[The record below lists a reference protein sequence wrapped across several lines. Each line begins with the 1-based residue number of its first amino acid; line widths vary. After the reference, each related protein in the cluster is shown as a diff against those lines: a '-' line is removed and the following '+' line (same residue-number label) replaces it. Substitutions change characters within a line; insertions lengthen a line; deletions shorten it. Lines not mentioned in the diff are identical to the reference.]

1 MNVRY
6 CGPGLDY
13 SGYGEANR
21 HDIAALTSAGIGVTV
36 ELTRHCLEIAEF
48 GQLGE
53 MVRNL
58 STTPLEYQIKILHTT
73 PNIYGQFIEP
83 GKYHIGRVFWETD
96 KLPPDFAA
104 GISLVNEIWTGSE
117 YCARAIRNSG
127 IDKPIYIIPEAIDA
141 NVGTVLPYK
150 TPKIEEYRFYS
161 IFEWTERKN
170 PVALLEAYWQEFTE
184 KDAVALVLKTYVDN
198 FTPDKRRTIDEY
210 IAAIKKRLQLPY
222 YAPVYLYR
230 HLIARNQIYAFH
242 KTFDCFVSPHRG
254 EGWGI
259 PQMEAMLTGN
269 PIISTDCG
277 GIHEYLKDKET
288 AYLLPCTMVPL
299 VGNTRNQ
306 QWYRDDQKWAQVTVG
321 DIRAAMRYVYG
332 HRDEARGVGELGQ
345 KLVKDSFATEVV
357 GKKMLERLQ
366 TIQLTT

>member
-1 MNVRY
+1 MDRKWY
-6 CGPGLDY
+6 C
-13 SGYGEANR
+13 
-21 HDIAALTSAGIGVTV
+21 
-36 ELTRHCLEIAEF
+36 
-48 GQLGE
+48 
-53 MVRNL
+53 
-58 STTPLEYQIKILHTT
+58 
-73 PNIYGQFIEP
+73 
-83 GKYHIGRVFWETD
+83 
-96 KLPPDFAA
+96 
-104 GISLVNEIWTGSE
+104 
-117 YCARAIRNSG
+117 AIRNSG

-141 NVGTVLPYK
+141 NIGTVLPYK

-288 AYLLPCTMVPL
+288 AYLLPCTMVL
-299 VGNTRNQ
+299 VGNTAINSGTATI
-306 QWYRDDQKWAQVTVG
+306 KWAQVTVG
-321 DIRAAMRYVYG
+321 DIRHHAVCMVTGMR
-332 HRDEARGVGELGQ
+332 RGELANS
-345 KLVKDSFATEVV
+345 VKSS
-357 GKKMLERLQ
+357 
-366 TIQLTT
+366 